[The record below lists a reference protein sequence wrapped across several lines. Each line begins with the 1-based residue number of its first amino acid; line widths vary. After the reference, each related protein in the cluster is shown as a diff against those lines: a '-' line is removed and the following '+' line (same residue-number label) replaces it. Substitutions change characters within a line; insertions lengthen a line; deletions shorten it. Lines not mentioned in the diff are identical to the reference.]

1 MNGSVSQTIT
11 RRSGSN
17 LALGFVLLPAT
28 KRAAIAAL
36 YAFCRQVDD
45 IADETNQP
53 VEERKKALA
62 AWREDINRIY
72 SGGDPRFQV
81 NRELQRVVRQF
92 ALPKALFDE
101 LLNGVGMDLDQQR
114 YQTEQELELYC
125 YRVASVVGLL
135 SIEIFGY
142 RDPICKEY
150 AVFLGK
156 ALQLTNILRDVRIDA
171 ERDRIYFPMEYLQKF
186 KVAPEEILEHK
197 YTDRFRALAAET
209 ARRAREFYRLAKHCL
224 PPTERP
230 SMIAAELM
238 GAVYWRLLVRME
250 RAGFNCFGPQ
260 CPRLP
265 KIEKMYLL
273 FRTWWRIRTR
283 SPSPNYGYP

>member
-1 MNGSVSQTIT
+1 M
-11 RRSGSN
+11 
-17 LALGFVLLPAT
+17 
-28 KRAAIAAL
+28 AAL

-45 IADETNQP
+45 IADETNQS

-62 AWREDINRIY
+62 EWRNDIATIY
-72 SGGDPRFQV
+72 SGGKPRFAV
-81 NRELQRVVRQF
+81 NRELQRVVHQF
-92 ALPKALFDE
+92 ALPKELFDE

-114 YQTEQELELYC
+114 YQTQQDLELYC

-142 RDPICKEY
+142 CNSVCKEY

-171 ERDRIYFPMEYLQKF
+171 DRGRIYFPTESLHRF
-186 KVAPEEILEHK
+186 DVAPEEILEHK

-209 ARRAREFYRLAKHCL
+209 ARRAREFYRKANDCL
-224 PPTERP
+224 PTTDRP

-238 GAVYWRLLVRME
+238 GAVYWRLLLKME
-250 RAGFNCFGPQ
+250 RTGFDCFGPE

-265 KIEKMYLL
+265 KLEKLYLV

-283 SPSPNYGYP
+283 SSLPNYGLP